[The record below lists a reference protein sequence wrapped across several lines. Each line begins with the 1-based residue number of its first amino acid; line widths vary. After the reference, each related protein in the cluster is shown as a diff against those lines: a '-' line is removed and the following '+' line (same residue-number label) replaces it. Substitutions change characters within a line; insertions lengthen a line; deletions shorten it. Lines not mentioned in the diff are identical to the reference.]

1 MEALKLSAREIN
13 YIALFESMTGAVT
26 KDCII
31 DEDGKKI
38 IFIVKKGDIGIAIG
52 RKGSNVQRVSRALGK
67 RIEIIEYS
75 EDPAEFVANV
85 LHPVKVNNVE
95 IEVKG
100 NKKVARVSV
109 GMQHKPQAIGRR
121 GKNLARI
128 RNILKRHH
136 GIDEVIIT

>member
-67 RIEIIEYS
+67 KIEIIEYS
-75 EDPAEFVANV
+75 DDPAEFVANV
-85 LHPVKVNNVE
+85 LHPVKVNGVE

-100 NKKVARVSV
+100 NKKVAKVKV
-109 GMQHKPQAIGRR
+109 DIQDKPQAIGRR
-121 GKNLARI
+121 GKNLARVK
-128 RNILKRHH
+128 NILKRHH
-136 GIDEVIIT
+136 GIDEVVIV